1 MTATF
6 FVPLLILSVAAPAL
20 DDCVTHQALPRRAP
34 LADLSDLKWLEGS
47 WSGEGIDGALATE
60 VYSAPAGGQMVGHFR
75 QLASD
80 GSVLFYEL
88 ITITQVGDTIEY
100 RLKHF
105 DADLTG
111 WETQKQVRRFP
122 LLCTTGDSWKFEG
135 LIIRREAVDR
145 MNITVRVRQ
154 DDGTDD
160 SLEFRYRRSR

>member
-1 MTATF
+1 MERGGRRWSARNRSLF
-6 FVPLLILSVAAPAL
+6 RAG
-20 DDCVTHQALPRRAP
+20 RRAKGGP
-34 LADLSDLKWLEGS
+34 FSAV
-47 WSGEGIDGALATE
+47 GA
-60 VYSAPAGGQMVGHFR
+60 Y
-75 QLASD
+75 

-135 LIIRREAVDR
+135 LIIRREAEDR
-145 MNITVRVRQ
+145 MNINVRVSQ
-154 DDGTDD
+154 HDGTAE